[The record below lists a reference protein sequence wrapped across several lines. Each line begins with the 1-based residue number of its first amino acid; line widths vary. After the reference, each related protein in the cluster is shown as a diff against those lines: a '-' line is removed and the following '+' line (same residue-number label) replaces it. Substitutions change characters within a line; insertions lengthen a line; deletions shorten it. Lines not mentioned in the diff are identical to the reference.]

1 MLEKIYYNKNAN
13 AILKKLKG
21 RKEKISTDVND
32 IVEEI
37 IKDVKQNGD
46 TALIKYVEKFDG
58 FKIKSVED
66 MIVSKE
72 EIETGVSKVGK
83 NFIRILNRAKNQIEE
98 FHKNQIGNS
107 WSIYKENGV
116 IMGQIVRPLERVAI
130 YVPGGTA
137 AYPSTVLMNV
147 IPAQLAGVKEI
158 IMITPVKSDGKVAD
172 AILAAAKVCDIK
184 TIYKIGGAQAIRS
197 GSIWN

>member
-1 MLEKIYYNKNAN
+1 MLEKIYYNKNIN
-13 AILKKLKG
+13 DILRKLKG
-21 RKEKISTDVND
+21 RKEEISTDVND

-46 TALIKYVEKFDG
+46 KALIKYAEKFDG
-58 FKIKSVED
+58 FKIKSIED

-72 EIETGVSKVGK
+72 EIEAGASKVGE

-172 AILAAAKVCDIK
+172 AILAAAKVCGIK

-197 GSIWN
+197 SSIWN